1 MPTLK
6 NSRRER
12 FARLLA
18 SGKTAIDAYDEAG
31 YSRND
36 GNAAAMA
43 KKEEIKN
50 RVMEINGLAAQRA
63 AITKERL
70 IEWADEIRR
79 EACARGQYSA
89 AIAALKEIG
98 LLTGLRIER
107 SQRGRT
113 SAPSD
118 SKDAGLSLT
127 GNKRAALI
135 WPSRP
140 SIVLRKLD
148 ACRRADA
155 DSASLSVP
163 PSMAA
168 TLSQSVLGL

>member
-1 MPTLK
+1 
-6 NSRRER
+6 
-12 FARLLA
+12 
-18 SGKTAIDAYDEAG
+18 
-31 YSRND
+31 
-36 GNAAAMA
+36 
-43 KKEEIKN
+43 
-50 RVMEINGLAAQRA
+50 MEINGLAAQRA

-118 SKDAGLSLT
+118 SKDAGLS
-127 GNKRAALI
+127 KRAALI

>member
-43 KKEEIKN
+43 KKEEIKS
-50 RVMEINGLAAQRA
+50 RVMEINGLAAHRA
-63 AITKERL
+63 AITKEKL

-79 EACARGQYSA
+79 EACAHAQYSA

-98 LLTGLRIER
+98 ILTGLRVER
-107 SQRGRT
+107 VERGGPHEFAQVST
-113 SAPSD
+113 EQLLAE
-118 SKDAGLSLT
+118 
-127 GNKRAALI
+127 
-135 WPSRP
+135 
-140 SIVLRKLD
+140 LRE
-148 ACRRADA
+148 
-155 DSASLSVP
+155 
-163 PSMAA
+163 
-168 TLSQSVLGL
+168 LGYTVN